1 MFDAYNTL
9 RPNAPNPFII
19 FDLKDSVFC
28 CYCLSFAVYPRI
40 FVVSS
45 CFDKLMFMIVKANVS
60 DKQLAGRLSMMYNPN
75 RSLCVQHTALSSVK
89 NKA

>member
-1 MFDAYNTL
+1 MA
-9 RPNAPNPFII
+9 
-19 FDLKDSVFC
+19 
-28 CYCLSFAVYPRI
+28 LSFSLLVL
-40 FVVSS
+40 VS
-45 CFDKLMFMIVKANVS
+45 CFDKLIFMIAKANVS